1 MILPKRVLI
10 KLSGGAMAG
19 TSGFG
24 FDPDRISHIVSEVLK
39 VADLGVQVGIVVG
52 GGNIMRGSLG
62 AHWGLERAE
71 ADGIGML
78 GTVVNALMLR
88 AALKSQTERDVRVLS
103 AVRVDEVVEPF
114 LRARALKHLDRGFIV
129 VYGGGIGQPYVT
141 TDYPSIQRAIETNC
155 DLVLVAKEG
164 VNGVYDSDPK
174 SNPNAK
180 LFKTLA
186 YDDFLA
192 KDLRVMD
199 QTAIVLAR
207 DHKMPIHIFNFAEKG
222 AMERI
227 CKGKSIG
234 TFISP
239 ATKLALNGV

>member
-1 MILPKRVLI
+1 MEGRWP
-10 KLSGGAMAG
+10 AHQ
-19 TSGFG
+19 GFG
-24 FDPDRISHIVSEVLK
+24 FDPDRISHIVNEVLK
-39 VADLGVQVGIVVG
+39 VTELGVQVGIVVG

-88 AALKSQTERDVRVLS
+88 AALKSKTEQDVRVLS

-114 LRARALKHLDRGFIV
+114 LRNRALKHLNKGYIV
-129 VYGGGIGQPYVT
+129 IYGGGIGQPYVT
-141 TDYPSIQRAIETNC
+141 TDYPSVQRAIETSC

-164 VNGVYDSDPK
+164 VDGVYDSDPK
-174 SNPNAK
+174 KNPNAK

-186 YDDFLA
+186 YDDFLDQNL
-192 KDLRVMD
+192 KVMD
-199 QTAIVLAR
+199 QTAILLAR
-207 DHKMPIHIFNFAEKG
+207 DHEMPIHIFNFLEEG
-222 AMERI
+222 AMEKI
-227 CKGKSIG
+227 CQGQNIG

-239 ATKLALNGV
+239 ATKLAVNGV